1 MLLRA
6 GIRHCPTANSLST
19 RGTRAWQPYADR
31 RGPRQCDSHR
41 IGTAAAAGL
50 NAYIPLVIVGLLQF
64 FDWVDFGPLRRA
76 GEPWVLGV
84 LAALLAVEVLADK
97 IPAVDT
103 HERPSCRRSSGRSLG
118 RSCSRPAPAQ
128 PPTSHRP
135 SPLIAGLLTAGT
147 VHGTKSAI
155 RPVLNAVPG
164 CGRAGGEYREDI
176 ASTLIAFA
184 AILAP
189 FLVLIALVVF
199 IWLVV
204 RWRRGRTAARA
215 GGT

>member
-1 MLLRA
+1 SPAVA
-6 GIRHCPTANSLST
+6 GGHQRPA
-19 RGTRAWQPYADR
+19 GT
-31 RGPRQCDSHR
+31 
-41 IGTAAAAGL
+41 GTAARTSSIACSAVSPREAASARTSTRWASTG
-50 NAYIPLVIVGLLQF
+50 AATDIP
-64 FDWVDFGPLRRA
+64 
-76 GEPWVLGV
+76 
-84 LAALLAVEVLADK
+84 
-97 IPAVDT
+97 PAV
-103 HERPSCRRSSGRSLG
+103 S
-118 RSCSRPAPAQ
+118 
-128 PPTSHRP
+128 
-135 SPLIAGLLTAGT
+135 LIAGLLTAGT

-155 RPVLNAVPG
+155 RPVLNAG
-164 CGRAGGEYREDI
+164 TGGAAAPVVSTGEDI